1 MTARIIFAAL
11 LVTIGVAG
19 WIFWPRIAQL
29 LDGPSPTQD
38 DEPDDREA
46 GEPVEH
52 EGATEGWGAKLSAM
66 RNMPLPVE
74 LCLKPA
80 EQMEADH
87 EDLAEIGRALDH
99 FGTVM
104 TDALSRFLR
113 NQPQTL
119 LRLPS
124 SIEHTGELPVVE
136 MVGV

>member
-1 MTARIIFAAL
+1 MTARIILAAL
-11 LVTIGVAG
+11 LITIGVAG

-29 LDGPSPTQD
+29 LDGPARPPSGA
-38 DEPDDREA
+38 DEGYRDELR
-46 GEPVEH
+46 
-52 EGATEGWGAKLSAM
+52 AM
-66 RNMPLPVE
+66 KGMPLPVE

-124 SIEHTGELPVVE
+124 SIEHTGEIPVVE
-136 MVGV
+136 LRELVRADA

>member
-1 MTARIIFAAL
+1 MTARIILAAL
-11 LVTIGVAG
+11 LITASILGLIYGPTLIRRMDAT
-19 WIFWPRIAQL
+19 
-29 LDGPSPTQD
+29 GPSSTQD

-46 GEPVEH
+46 S
-52 EGATEGWGAKLSAM
+52 GADEEFPEELRAM
-66 RNMPLPVE
+66 RLAPVDE
-74 LCLKPA
+74 NLRTAA
-80 EQMEADH
+80 EQMDADH

-124 SIEHTGELPVVE
+124 SIEHTGELPIVE

>member
-1 MTARIIFAAL
+1 MPNWCWFLIAPAAL
-11 LVTIGVAG
+11 MGVASL
-19 WIFWPRIAQL
+19 IFWPRIAQL
-29 LDGPSPTQD
+29 LDGPTPTQD

-46 GEPVEH
+46 S
-52 EGATEGWGAKLSAM
+52 GADEEFPEELRAM
-66 RNMPLPVE
+66 RMAPVDE
-74 LCLKPA
+74 NLRTAA
-80 EQMEADH
+80 EQMDADH

-124 SIEHTGELPVVE
+124 SIEHTGELPIVE
-136 MVGV
+136 MVSA

>member
-1 MTARIIFAAL
+1 MTARIILATL
-11 LVTIGVAG
+11 LIAIGVVG

-29 LDGPSPTQD
+29 LDGPVPTVPE
-38 DEPDDREA
+38 EPDERDDQEERPA
-46 GEPVEH
+46 S
-52 EGATEGWGAKLSAM
+52 GADEEFTEELRAM
-66 RNMPLPVE
+66 RLAPVDE
-74 LCLKPA
+74 NLRTAA
-80 EQMEADH
+80 EQMDADH

-124 SIEHTGELPVVE
+124 SIEHTGELPIVE
-136 MVGV
+136 MVSA